1 MIRLKLLF
9 AAAGVLV
16 ASGDTVWW
24 NSTAGSVVQHRDAD
38 TVTCS
43 MTLKSDAMQVHF
55 IWGAGLPPRVVV
67 ERGDWRFQPGSMMDI
82 AMQIGDLWIGDRNGT
97 AAVPAMTGASSVMFV
112 VKPDVERPLDGAT
125 RLRVVTASS
134 GYDMALEPSRVR
146 ALLAGLYRCQA
157 QIR

>member
-9 AAAGVLV
+9 AAASALV

-24 NSTAGSVVQHRDAD
+24 NSTAGSVIEHRDAD
-38 TVTCS
+38 AVTCA
-43 MTLKSDAMQVHF
+43 MTLKSDAMQVQF

-67 ERGDWRFQPGSMMDI
+67 ERADWRFQPGTMMDI
-82 AMQIGDLWIGDRNGT
+82 AMQIGSVWLGDRNDT
-97 AAVPAMTGASSVMFV
+97 PTVPSMTGPSSVMFV
-112 VKPDVERPLDGAT
+112 AKPDVERPLDGAT
-125 RLRVVTASS
+125 RLRVVTAST